1 MVNNIP
7 RGSTLFKSGEY
18 IGSVNFIGNN
28 TRSSSSAHIAGSIVN
43 TIGSVFFAAF
53 ASKVSG
59 ASSGG
64 GGGEAKPSAEQ
75 VQLNKL
81 ETAKAK
87 AEAEVDNKARALATY
102 KERESEL
109 NEQVDPK
116 TIESTKAALDEA
128 KQKIEGKNEELAQ
141 KILAA
146 DSAIDTATK
155 DLNSISTKYGE
166 ITKDIGKLEMKKARF
181 EALTDDPVAQ
191 AKVEELGSA
200 IIAKKSEQ
208 GILETK
214 KEQAEQNLQK
224 AKDEKESLSKS
235 NANYDSVVQDI
246 QAYNGLKNTYDS
258 LIGRKETNEKALK
271 TLRETTIP
279 NAEIELKEAQAKLD
293 QAEDALLEFKGSIAL
308 EQQGRSKKAESAGKD
323 YAAADKADGN
333 WWKRNMPSWLG
344 GASKT
349 EKEQMKKAHETKEK
363 LGNQIENL
371 GFDASQYSYKN
382 TLKAN
387 NAQEFAKLGF
397 NPNDYSAKQQA
408 NFLAQRKT
416 NEFIEKFKSNNTAI
430 TALNNI
436 RHDIADY
443 YKENPD
449 ASDKDIKKKF
459 KINDDGTPMS

>member
-43 TIGSVFFAAF
+43 TIGSVFLAAF

-64 GGGEAKPSAEQ
+64 GGAEAKPSAEQ

-166 ITKDIGKLEMKKARF
+166 ITKGIGKLEIKKARF

-208 GILETK
+208 GILETEK
-214 KEQAEQNLQK
+214 QRAEQNLQK

-308 EQQGRSKKAESAGKD
+308 EQQEYSRKFEDAGKR
-323 YAAADKADGN
+323 YTENSGAVDGN
-333 WWKRNMPSWLG
+333 WLKRNMPSWLG
-344 GASKT
+344 GASKD
-349 EKEQMKKAHETKEK
+349 EKRRMKDAHEKKQEAIEDMQA
-363 LGNQIENL
+363 LGGTRSDLRALKKINVIAKTDEFIANFNANKTALSALNKIRGKIEN
-371 GFDASQYSYKN
+371 
-382 TLKAN
+382 
-387 NAQEFAKLGF
+387 
-397 NPNDYSAKQQA
+397 
-408 NFLAQRKT
+408 
-416 NEFIEKFKSNNTAI
+416 
-430 TALNNI
+430 
-436 RHDIADY
+436 Y
-443 YKENPD
+443 YKKNPD
-449 ASDKDIKKKF
+449 ASNDEVKKKF
-459 KINDDGTPMS
+459 KINDDGTSMS